1 MAIVL
6 HNMGVFNCVCV
17 WEREREREHAHTN
30 TGWGGIEAAEDKIG
44 NFRSLGLIDMM
55 IES

>member
-6 HNMGVFNCVCV
+6 HNMGVCNCVCV